1 MVGETRPSLPQFFY
15 SDIRFVEDLIDL
27 TCKVG
32 EGIYAGQ
39 QRAFGE
45 GRPLVDY
52 HDIEIEDDSEIGNIQ
67 LLKWEAIDD
76 WFEDMN
82 EEEAKKSIKL
92 LIKIPS
98 NSNVLTKAEGKYFL
112 TVPDGDAFWEGKYEL
127 IEEAGTDESTSINS
141 DPKSIQL
148 SNGKKLRPNPWS
160 FFKCNNF
167 ISNSWILTEDEYD
180 DDIDPLK
187 IPILKD
193 LADQHFQKNV
203 EEGVLSC
210 DSLVPDNIHKELV
223 TLVLALQDSQK
234 PKDYHP
240 HSQQMVQDLVHPA
253 LFCYV
258 AGESYTPE
266 VLKPVVESLPDR
278 NNDSAFLNKTS
289 DLFGRN
295 YEESK
300 YQWLPTDVTV
310 EIDGRARF
318 LSPINNLDTEQVKLH
333 DTLEQLLTLAIPYF
347 EEALGFVNRIGRLM
361 HPADDGY
368 YDGVKAVDDASLF
381 VPLRGKRIQV
391 IPKIVTYHLKPGQM
405 YEGVWHVEGMSH
417 ENIVATGLYILKR
430 DENLSGGELM
440 FKRQY
445 TVEESSQYT
454 MGVPQGRNIYAE
466 EMIRQGYQPLGKIA
480 TPQGRFIVFPNSH
493 AHKLTKLQNC
503 GDEPS
508 SRTIVVFFL
517 VHPAVRLISTAQVP
531 NQNWTEQRPVVKAL
545 IEQRIEEWGLPSD
558 NCESA
563 LLEILE
569 FCKWG
574 FTLEEAKVHRLELM
588 KERKYNKQT
597 WNIREVELC
606 EH

>member
-1 MVGETRPSLPQFFY
+1 MVGRTRPSLPEYFY
-15 SDIRFVEDLIDL
+15 SDTRFIKELCEL

-32 EGIYAGQ
+32 EGIFAGQ
-39 QRAFGE
+39 QRTFGE
-45 GRPLVDY
+45 RPLREQFD
-52 HDIEIEDDSEIGNIQ
+52 DIVLEDDAEIGNIW
-67 LLKWEAIDD
+67 LLKWEALND

-98 NSNVLTKAEGKYFL
+98 NSNVLTKAEGKSFL
-112 TVPDGDAFWEGKYEL
+112 TVPDGDEFWEGKYEL
-127 IEEAGTDESTSINS
+127 VEEAATDESTIINS
-141 DPKSIQL
+141 DPRSIQL

-160 FFKCNNF
+160 FFKCDNF
-167 ISNSWILTEDEYD
+167 ISSTWTLCQDEYD
-180 DDIDPLK
+180 DGIDPLK
-187 IPILKD
+187 IPVLKG
-193 LADQHFQKNV
+193 LADQHFQKKI
-203 EEGVLSC
+203 EEGVLSS
-210 DSLVPDNIHKELV
+210 DSLVPDNIHNELA

-253 LFCYV
+253 LFCYI
-258 AGESYTPE
+258 AGESYIPE
-266 VLKPVVESLPDR
+266 VLQPVIKSLPER
-278 NNDSAFLNKTS
+278 KNDGAFLNKTS
-289 DLFGRN
+289 DLFGRK
-295 YEESK
+295 YEKSK

-318 LSPINNLDTEQVKLH
+318 LSPINNLDSEEVKLH

-368 YDGVKAVDDASLF
+368 YDGVKPVLDTNLF
-381 VPLRGKRIQV
+381 VSLRGKRIQV
-391 IPKIVTYHLKPGQM
+391 IPKIVTYHLKPGQI

-430 DENLSGGELM
+430 DQNLSGGELM

-445 TVEESSQYT
+445 TVEESAQYT
-454 MGVPQGRNIYAE
+454 MEVPQSRNLYAE
-466 EMIRQGYQPLGKIA
+466 EMILQGYQPLGKIA

-493 AHKLTKLQNC
+493 AHKLTKLQNV
-503 GDEPS
+503 GDQPS

-531 NQNWTEQRPVVKAL
+531 KQNWTEQRPVVKAL
-545 IEQRIEEWGLPSD
+545 IEKQIEEWGLPSD

-563 LLEILE
+563 LQEILE
-569 FCKWG
+569 FAKWG
-574 FTLEEAKVHRLELM
+574 FTIDEAKVHRLELM